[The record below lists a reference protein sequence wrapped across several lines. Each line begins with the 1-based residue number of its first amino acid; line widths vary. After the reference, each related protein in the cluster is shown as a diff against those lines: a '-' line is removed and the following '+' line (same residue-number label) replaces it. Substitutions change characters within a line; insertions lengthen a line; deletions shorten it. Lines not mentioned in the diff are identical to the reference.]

1 MTSCWQQSINRM
13 QQQRSIRRGGQII
26 EVKGLTLVAEYPGAV
41 IGERCDI
48 LTGAATGAVIPAKVV
63 GFVRQHAVLMLL
75 SNMNAIRVGA
85 LVQSCDEPALFHP
98 SEQMLGRVLDPLGRA
113 LDNGDDLTPACT
125 PLPVASIAPLARHSV
140 NQPFSS
146 GIRVL
151 DSLMTLGLGQ
161 RIGIFANAGVGKSS
175 LLSQICE
182 YRAARQ
188 DLVVYALIGERGR
201 EVQDCYQRLQQTNTL
216 AHSVLI
222 CATADQP
229 ALLRIEAMYSAL
241 TAAEYFSLQGRNVT
255 LVVDSMT
262 RFAMALRDVGL
273 AAGEPPTLRG
283 YTSSVF
289 SALPEVIERCGAFRD
304 RGAITGLFSVL
315 VEGELQQDPAADAL
329 KAVLDGH
336 LVLSAALA
344 EREHYPAID
353 IAKSVSRLFGQ
364 LATAPQR
371 QASRR
376 LRQVWATY
384 EEQKNLLALGMAE
397 TEQGKQ
403 LLRDI
408 ARLRAFLQQET
419 GTFVSADDSIQQL
432 ISLELETAT

>member
-1 MTSCWQQSINRM
+1 VTSCWQNSIYRL
-13 QQQRSIRRGGQII
+13 QQKTSIRRGGQII
-26 EVKGLTLVAEYPGAV
+26 EVKGLTLVAEYPGAF
-41 IGERCDI
+41 IGERCNVLAGI
-48 LTGAATGAVIPAKVV
+48 PMLSAIPAKVV

-75 SNMNAIRVGA
+75 SRMNTIRVGA
-85 LVQSCDEPALFHP
+85 QVVSSDNPTLFHP

-113 LDNGDDLTPACT
+113 LDNGTDLTPAGT
-125 PLPVASIAPLARHSV
+125 VPFVATISPLSRAPIE
-140 NQPFSS
+140 QPFVS
-146 GIRVL
+146 GIRTL

-175 LLSQICE
+175 LLNQICE
-182 YRAARQ
+182 YRAARD
-188 DLVVYALIGERGR
+188 DLIVYALIGERGR
-201 EVQDCYQRLQQTNTL
+201 EVQDCYQRLQKSNIL
-216 AHSVLI
+216 ANSVLI

-229 ALLRIEAMYSAL
+229 ALMRIEAMYSAL
-241 TAAEYFSLQGRNVT
+241 TAAEYFSHKGRNVT
-255 LVVDSMT
+255 LVVDSIT

-273 AAGEPPTLRG
+273 AAGEPPTIRG

-289 SALPEVIERCGAFRD
+289 SALPEVIERCGAFLG

-364 LATAPQR
+364 LSTLPQR

-384 EEQKNLLALGMAE
+384 EEQKNLLALGLAE
-397 TEQGKQ
+397 SEQGQQ
-403 LLRDI
+403 LLRDV
-408 ARLRAFLQQET
+408 AKLKAFLQQDSAV
-419 GTFVSADDSIQQL
+419 FVSDTDSLKQL
-432 ISLELETAT
+432 LSLELETAS

>member
-1 MTSCWQQSINRM
+1 M

-26 EVKGLTLVAEYPGAV
+26 EVKGLTLIAEYPGAF
-41 IGERCDI
+41 IGERCDVFA
-48 LTGAATGAVIPAKVV
+48 GAPGTTAIPAKVV

-75 SNMNAIRVGA
+75 SSMNAIRVGA
-85 LVQSCDEPALFHP
+85 QVQSCDYPALFHP

-113 LDNGDDLTPACT
+113 LDNGADLTPTEAA
-125 PLPVASIAPLARHSV
+125 LAFASISPLAREPIE
-140 NQPFSS
+140 QPFVS
-146 GIRVL
+146 GIRAL

-201 EVQDCYQRLQQTNTL
+201 EVQDCYQRLQQSNTL
-216 AHSVLI
+216 ENSVLI

-289 SALPEVIERCGAFRD
+289 SALPKVIERCGAFRG

-315 VEGELQQDPAADAL
+315 VEGELQHDPAADAL

-336 LVLSAALA
+336 LVLSTALA

-364 LATAPQR
+364 LATLPQR

-384 EEQKNLLALGMAE
+384 EEQKNLLALGLAE
-397 TEQGKQ
+397 SEQGQQ

-408 ARLRAFLQQET
+408 AKLRAFLQQDSDV
-419 GTFVSADDSIQQL
+419 FVSVTESLQQL
-432 ISLELETAT
+432 LSLELETAV